1 MIKKLTDKFKIA
13 SPDIKVALFLILISI
28 ILLLFFQKNLITL
41 LTENLSVIIKI
52 IYLTII
58 AVGISTLIHFLLPA
72 ESIEQHLKQNKL
84 IYLFY
89 ATILGIL
96 TPGPVYAIYP
106 IIVVLKKKGIQN
118 HILVSYLT
126 GQTIVGPARIPF
138 EVGIFGLKF
147 FIYRIILSIFMG
159 PVAGLLYLLF
169 SKILP
174 DKD

>member
-1 MIKKLTDKFKIA
+1 MIHKLTNKLRNVA
-13 SPDIKVALFLILISI
+13 PDIKVALFLALISI
-28 ILLLFFQKNLITL
+28 ILLIFFQKNLITL
-41 LTENLSVIIKI
+41 LNENFTIIIKI
-52 IYLTII
+52 LFLTVI

-72 ESIEQHLKQNKL
+72 EIIEKHLKQNKL

-118 HILVSYLT
+118 PILVSYLT

-138 EVGIFGLKF
+138 EVGLFGVKF
-147 FIYRIILSIFMG
+147 FIYRIILSIIIG
-159 PVAGLLYLLF
+159 PLAGLLYMLF